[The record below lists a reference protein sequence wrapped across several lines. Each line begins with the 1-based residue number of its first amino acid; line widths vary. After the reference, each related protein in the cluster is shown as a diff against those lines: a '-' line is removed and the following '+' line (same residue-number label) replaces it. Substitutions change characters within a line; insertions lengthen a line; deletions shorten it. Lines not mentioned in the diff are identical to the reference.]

1 MRFAPVFLDD
11 LRSRIRLSDW
21 IGREVRLERCG
32 QEYIGLCP
40 FHNERTPSFT
50 VRDDRHFFY
59 CFGCGAHGDVIDFI
73 RRADGLGFRAAVAK
87 LAGELAAGI
96 PAADNGAR
104 TSRVDRR
111 EAEEKLLRRIVGA
124 RRLWDRGH
132 DPRGTLVER
141 YLRSRGLTL
150 PPAPVLRWAP
160 SCWNREVQGY
170 LPAML
175 ARVDGPDGEF
185 VAVHRTWLRPDGRK
199 AELQWPK
206 KSMGLIRGTAVR
218 LAPAAPLLVV
228 GEGIEN
234 ALTVI
239 VATGLPAWSAV
250 SKSGFEGLLL
260 PAEVREV
267 VIVADHDANGG
278 GELAARRAG
287 ERWAADGGCGSRYRQ
302 SKARTQTIC

>member
-1 MRFAPVFLDD
+1 
-11 LRSRIRLSDW
+11 
-21 IGREVRLERCG
+21 
-32 QEYIGLCP
+32 
-40 FHNERTPSFT
+40 
-50 VRDDRHFFY
+50 
-59 CFGCGAHGDVIDFI
+59 
-73 RRADGLGFRAAVAK
+73 
-87 LAGELAAGI
+87 
-96 PAADNGAR
+96 
-104 TSRVDRR
+104 
-111 EAEEKLLRRIVGA
+111 
-124 RRLWDRGH
+124 
-132 DPRGTLVER
+132 
-141 YLRSRGLTL
+141 
-150 PPAPVLRWAP
+150 
-160 SCWNREVQGY
+160 
-170 LPAML
+170 ML

-206 KSMGLIRGTAVR
+206 KSMGLIRGAAVR

-287 ERWAADGGCGSRYRQ
+287 ERWAAEGRRVRLALPPEQGQDANDLLRGKRGKACRPTA
-302 SKARTQTIC
+302 SKR